1 MRIKKIDAPP
11 PCRQGPPLLRHAELG
26 RAGPP
31 PKPATATSAAPRP
44 RASPPTPRLF
54 RLPPSPCPPSG
65 RNCTTP
71 ICCARVA
78 PLHARARARR
88 PPPPPL
94 RASRRAR
101 SAAPSQCS
109 SSARRVTPPP
119 SARRPPRPSPPSPR
133 WPRRWTRELHARA
146 TPAAAAAA
154 SLTSSSVRRAVTAQQ
169 QRQARDAAAEREATA
184 EAVGFIL
191 PPPRAQ
197 PTAWRTPTSR
207 LPRPKSSD
215 SSSLEVLELSAPSH
229 VCRHRVVIGRHPPLA
244 AAASGDQQ
252 CAAATRARPLL
263 RRGSRDP
270 TSARHAAAA
279 RAVCCYRLRPATR
292 KLASWGP
299 REPPCWQGGRPQ
311 LELGWG
317 VTEKW

>member
-1 MRIKKIDAPP
+1 MKPREREREGERELERGGRAFRQRLRIRRTRFLGSAWFVGPTPGDSTAGPCRTAKFPEPCQSGPGGGATKLPTGERRHGENPVSKKRSCVLRQRGEFDANKKIAPP

-101 SAAPSQCS
+101 SAAPSQRS

-119 SARRPPRPSPPSPR
+119 SAKRPPRPSALSC
-133 WPRRWTRELHARA
+133 RRHTH
-146 TPAAAAAA
+146 
-154 SLTSSSVRRAVTAQQ
+154 SRR
-169 QRQARDAAAEREATA
+169 
-184 EAVGFIL
+184 
-191 PPPRAQ
+191 
-197 PTAWRTPTSR
+197 
-207 LPRPKSSD
+207 
-215 SSSLEVLELSAPSH
+215 
-229 VCRHRVVIGRHPPLA
+229 
-244 AAASGDQQ
+244 
-252 CAAATRARPLL
+252 
-263 RRGSRDP
+263 RRGSRHP

-299 REPPCWQGGRPQ
+299 REPPCWQGGV
-311 LELGWG
+311 G
-317 VTEKW
+317 

>member
-1 MRIKKIDAPP
+1 MAKIRFQKRGAAFYGSVANSMRIKKIDAPP

-101 SAAPSQCS
+101 SAAPSQRS

-119 SARRPPRPSPPSPR
+119 SAKRPPRPSALSC
-133 WPRRWTRELHARA
+133 RRHAHSRRRGGLRRA
-146 TPAAAAAA
+146 GCRGR
-154 SLTSSSVRRAVTAQQ
+154 SLRTHRRLRCSSCRHRLMCAVIASSSVATRHSPLLLAATSSAQRRPGHGRCCAEE
-169 QRQARDAAAEREATA
+169 AATRRRHGT
-184 EAVGFIL
+184 
-191 PPPRAQ
+191 PPP
-197 PTAWRTPTSR
+197 
-207 LPRPKSSD
+207 
-215 SSSLEVLELSAPSH
+215 H
-229 VCRHRVVIGRHPPLA
+229 G
-244 AAASGDQQ
+244 Q
-252 CAAATRARPLL
+252 CAAIGCDQQLASLRAGGLE
-263 RRGSRDP
+263 S
-270 TSARHAAAA
+270 
-279 RAVCCYRLRPATR
+279 RPAGR
-292 KLASWGP
+292 VGGPNSSWG
-299 REPPCWQGGRPQ
+299 GG
-311 LELGWG
+311 
-317 VTEKW
+317 

>member
-1 MRIKKIDAPP
+1 MPSSVEPGRRRSLP
-11 PCRQGPPLLRHAELG
+11 QPLLQRPARAHHA
-26 RAGPP
+26 PH
-31 PKPATATSAAPRP
+31 AA
-44 RASPPTPRLF
+44 AIPTPPAPMPTERKELHDANLL
-54 RLPPSPCPPSG
+54 RSG
-65 RNCTTP
+65 GAAA
-71 ICCARVA
+71 CARA
-78 PLHARARARR
+78 
-88 PPPPPL
+88 
-94 RASRRAR
+94 
-101 SAAPSQCS
+101 C
-109 SSARRVTPPP
+109 
-119 SARRPPRPSPPSPR
+119 
-133 WPRRWTRELHARA
+133 A

-215 SSSLEVLELSAPSH
+215 SSSLEVLELSAPSP

-263 RRGSRDP
+263 SRGSRHP
-270 TSARHAAAA
+270 TSARHAATA

-299 REPPCWQGGRPQ
+299 RAA
-311 LELGWG
+311 LLAGWG
-317 VTEKW
+317 GVTKKCHLIT